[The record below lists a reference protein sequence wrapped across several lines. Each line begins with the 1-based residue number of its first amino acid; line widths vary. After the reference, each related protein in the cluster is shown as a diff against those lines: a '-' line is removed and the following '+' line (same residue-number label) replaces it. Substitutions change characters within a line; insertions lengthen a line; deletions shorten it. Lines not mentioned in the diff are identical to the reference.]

1 MFDADLFGK
10 AAAEIMGAKFDGV
23 AKELAAL
30 TARVTEQ
37 EKTIEELRK
46 ENAVLNEKITSTNAT
61 VKGCNSDLEL
71 IFSEIEEKCKPGV
84 KGDKGDTGEKGDT
97 GDGVADAFI
106 DGEGKLVLTFTDGRT
121 KTLGKVVGENGRDG
135 RDGVDGKD
143 GRDGVDGKDGAPGR
157 DGVDGK
163 DGAPGR
169 DGVDG
174 KDGVDGAAGKD
185 GRDGVDGKDGAA
197 GVAGRDG
204 VDGKDGRDGVDG
216 KDGAAGDSVK
226 DAAIDIEGNLVL
238 TFTDGRMK
246 TLGKVVGKSFENF
259 DIEYIPHTHEIVMR
273 ATCAGVQKTVT
284 YPAGGIRPKGYWR
297 EGKQAKAGD
306 AVSLGGHLYIA
317 RKDTTEKPSYT
328 ATDWFLAVQRGQ
340 DRTVHTDKIHRN
352 PAEKAIPL
360 EKGESDAGA

>member
-10 AAAEIMGAKFDGV
+10 AAAELMGAKFDGV

-46 ENAVLNEKITSTNAT
+46 ENAILNERITSTNAT
-61 VKGCNSDLEL
+61 VKSCNSDLEV
-71 IFSEIEEKCKPGV
+71 IFAEIEEKCKPGE
-84 KGDKGDTGEKGDT
+84 KGDKGDTGEKGAT

-106 DGEGKLVLTFTDGRT
+106 DGDGKLVLTFTDGRT
-121 KTLGKVVGENGRDG
+121 KTIGKVVGENGRDG

-143 GRDGVDGKDGAPGR
+143 
-157 DGVDGK
+157 
-163 DGAPGR
+163 GR

-297 EGKQAKAGD
+297 EGKHAKAGD

-340 DRTVHTDKIHRN
+340 DRTVHTDKIQRN